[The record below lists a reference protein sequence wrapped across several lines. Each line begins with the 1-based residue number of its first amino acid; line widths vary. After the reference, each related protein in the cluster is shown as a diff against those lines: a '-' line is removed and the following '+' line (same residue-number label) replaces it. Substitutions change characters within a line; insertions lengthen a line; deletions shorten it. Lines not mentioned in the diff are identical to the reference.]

1 MIGQQD
7 IIEDVMNVPT
17 PWITAIE
24 VVPKNHDKT
33 KIWLCIDMWEANK
46 VIERTSY
53 PSPSLEDLINILQ
66 GSKIYCNLNMNNAF
80 LQFELHPALWEITT
94 FTTHEDLHRFGTL
107 KFRHLEHLE
116 LWNKRGIR
124 NITKENERNSW
135 KYTKRFGYCWWC
147 NTLCNFFWYNA
158 WCTR

>member
-17 PWITAIE
+17 PWISAIE

-80 LQFELHPALWEITT
+80 LQFELHPAL
-94 FTTHEDLHRFGTL
+94 
-107 KFRHLEHLE
+107 
-116 LWNKRGIR
+116 
-124 NITKENERNSW
+124 
-135 KYTKRFGYCWWC
+135 
-147 NTLCNFFWYNA
+147 
-158 WCTR
+158 